1 MADHSPD
8 VLRALPKVLLHDH
21 LDGGL
26 RPTTVIEL
34 ADQICWTPKLP
45 TTDPD
50 ALQSWFT
57 AGAEAGDILQYLAT
71 FEHTVGVMQTEAS
84 IERVAYEAVIDL
96 ADDGVVYAEIRFAP
110 ELHQV
115 AGLSLEE
122 VVEAVGNGLR
132 RGERDALAR
141 GRAITVNAICCAMRT
156 ATRSV
161 EVVEMLARM
170 RYREPKLVAFD
181 LAGAETGFPPSLH
194 AEALAIA
201 RRELLNITIHAS
213 EPPDKELISDALAHG
228 AHRIGH
234 GVRLASDILFTPNE
248 QAILGPI
255 SRYILDHGIA
265 LEMAP
270 TCHVQIGAVP
280 TMTDHPFAKLLR
292 LGFKV
297 TLNTDNR
304 LMSNVSPTSEL
315 AAVTST
321 FDLTPFEMRQIA
333 VNGIDAAFCPRE
345 QKLRLLHDVIHPAY
359 DKLADM
365 ISEADADRPSASESG
380 GDGVRG
386 RSPRPAT
393 SQARTDRP
401 C

>member
-1 MADHSPD
+1 MADYSPE

-26 RPTTVIEL
+26 RPTTVVEL
-34 ADQICWTPKLP
+34 ADEVGWTPRLP
-45 TTDPD
+45 TTDPV
-50 ALQSWFT
+50 ALQTWFT

-71 FEHTVGVMQTEAS
+71 FEHTVGVMQTESA
-84 IERVAYEAVIDL
+84 IERVAYEAVLDL
-96 ADDGVVYAEIRFAP
+96 ANDGVVYGEVRFAP
-110 ELHQV
+110 ELHQDL
-115 AGLSLEE
+115 GLSLDAIVE
-122 VVEAVGNGLR
+122 VVGHGLR
-132 RGERDALAR
+132 RGERDAVTL
-141 GRAITVNAICCAMRT
+141 GRPITVNAICCAMRT
-156 ATRSV
+156 ADRSV
-161 EVVEMLARM
+161 EIVNMLARM
-170 RYREPKLVAFD
+170 RYSEPKLVAFD

-194 AEALAIA
+194 AEALSIA

-248 QAILGPI
+248 QAIFGAI
-255 SRYILDHGIA
+255 ARYIFDHEIA

-280 TMTDHPFAKLLR
+280 TLADHPFAKLLR

-315 AAVTST
+315 AAVTTT
-321 FDLTPFEMRQIA
+321 FDLSPAEMHKIA
-333 VNGIDAAFCPRE
+333 INGIEAAFCPAEHKHRI
-345 QKLRLLHDVIHPAY
+345 LRDVIHPAY
-359 DKLADM
+359 NKL
-365 ISEADADRPSASESG
+365 EAS
-380 GDGVRG
+380 
-386 RSPRPAT
+386 
-393 SQARTDRP
+393 